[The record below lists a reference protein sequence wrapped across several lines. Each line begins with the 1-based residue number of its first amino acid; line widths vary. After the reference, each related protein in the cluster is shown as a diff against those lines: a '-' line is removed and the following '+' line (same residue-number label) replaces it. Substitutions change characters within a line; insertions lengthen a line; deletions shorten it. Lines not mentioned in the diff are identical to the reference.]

1 MGYKVMV
8 KGLGVGPLPT
18 LRSDRNLSPKMSEV
32 SPWPFWK
39 WPIMGQYGDSRLSS
53 LFSCGIWQ
61 EKAKARPFPQERV
74 LNGIHLL
81 DWGEEGEERMG
92 RGGQPSGDRA
102 GVVESAEHWAFHFMT
117 QEIPKGP
124 GSPHAS
130 PHPALWL

>member
-1 MGYKVMV
+1 MAFLEMAHDGAV
-8 KGLGVGPLPT
+8 
-18 LRSDRNLSPKMSEV
+18 
-32 SPWPFWK
+32 W
-39 WPIMGQYGDSRLSS
+39 RLSAL
-53 LFSCGIWQ
+53 LFIFMWYL
-61 EKAKARPFPQERV
+61 AREGKGKTFPQERV

-117 QEIPKGP
+117 QEIPRGP